1 MKIRIKSVKSKI
13 IVFFIGLAAF
23 QICVMAGFAKLQL
36 EPSIVS
42 MYSEHLERF
51 ADVALT
57 ETTQETEK
65 IERYMVNIIGDAQI
79 QDFLRRADEEQSAEL
94 PPVLSTELR
103 NRILSYTDYDNI
115 ITAIYLVDNYGRIYS
130 NLGKSPMQTFMNR
143 NQELKDRKEES
154 AVWYGGE
161 NGNTITVYRNV
172 NNNTTDLTQKIG
184 ALCIFI
190 DRKMFQERID
200 DLMMEEEQHY
210 VLENEER
217 HLKISSDQD
226 ETEERDSIVV
236 MRTDGRWGLRTWIE
250 KDIIYRPVKMMM
262 RILLAEL
269 FALLLVSI
277 ALVVF
282 LSERITRPIRKL
294 TIAMKEIGAGNIDT
308 VVLDEGEDELGL
320 LAATLNRMSKSI
332 KKLME
337 QIHEDEK
344 QKRYLELKA
353 MQYQI
358 NPHFFMNTL
367 NNIHALVDID
377 TGKAKSS
384 IVELSKLMRY
394 VLYEASNKTILLSRE
409 VQFLKNYIA
418 LMSLRYTNKV
428 SIKMD
433 FPAEVP
439 EVQIPP
445 LLFVSFV
452 ENAFKHGVSYRS
464 ESFIH
469 VLMQLDE
476 GNRLS
481 FRCSNSNNGS
491 ADEQHHGIGLENIRK
506 RLRLLFGNDYTLSIT
521 EEEHKFDVLL
531 IIPLLE

>member
-1 MKIRIKSVKSKI
+1 MLLSKR
-13 IVFFIGLAAF
+13 
-23 QICVMAGFAKLQL
+23 K
-36 EPSIVS
+36 PSTF
-42 MYSEHLERF
+42 R
-51 ADVALT
+51 
-57 ETTQETEK
+57 
-65 IERYMVNIIGDAQI
+65 
-79 QDFLRRADEEQSAEL
+79 DEEMLKELEHQRLQSEL
-94 PPVLSTELR
+94 Q
-103 NRILSYTDYDNI
+103 
-115 ITAIYLVDNYGRIYS
+115 YL
-130 NLGKSPMQTFMNR
+130 K
-143 NQELKDRKEES
+143 
-154 AVWYGGE
+154 
-161 NGNTITVYRNV
+161 
-172 NNNTTDLTQKIG
+172 
-184 ALCIFI
+184 
-190 DRKMFQERID
+190 
-200 DLMMEEEQHY
+200 
-210 VLENEER
+210 
-217 HLKISSDQD
+217 
-226 ETEERDSIVV
+226 
-236 MRTDGRWGLRTWIE
+236 
-250 KDIIYRPVKMMM
+250 
-262 RILLAEL
+262 
-269 FALLLVSI
+269 
-277 ALVVF
+277 
-282 LSERITRPIRKL
+282 
-294 TIAMKEIGAGNIDT
+294 
-308 VVLDEGEDELGL
+308 
-320 LAATLNRMSKSI
+320 
-332 KKLME
+332 
-337 QIHEDEK
+337 
-344 QKRYLELKA
+344 
-353 MQYQI
+353 YQI

-377 TGKAKSS
+377 TGKAKST

-428 SIKMD
+428 SIQMD
-433 FPAEVP
+433 FPVEVP